1 MDLHRFVVGVIGR
14 FIADRLCG
22 DKEFMLIH
30 LVSLGAMSPG
40 MASR

>member
-1 MDLHRFVVGVIGR
+1 MDLHRFIDGVIGR
-14 FIADRLCG
+14 FFADRLCG

-30 LVSLGAMSPG
+30 LVALGAMSTR

>member
-1 MDLHRFVVGVIGR
+1 MHLFVVDVIGGFVVGL
-14 FIADRLCG
+14 LCG

-30 LVSLGAMSPG
+30 LVALGAMSTR